1 MSHFVRD
8 LPFGATLLEKN
19 RTRFRLWA
27 PQQAQMSVDI
37 GEQIA
42 YLLTAQFREFSDASH
57 PTSR

>member
-27 PQQAQMSVDI
+27 LQQAQMPQR
-37 GEQIA
+37 G
-42 YLLTAQFREFSDASH
+42 ASQR
-57 PTSR
+57 T